1 MPEMETTPHEEH
13 YYEAAQAAH
22 EEFFVS
28 TNKLVDE
35 AFQAFEKAYQ
45 AFKRK
50 NYNTFNDRIKVDL
63 TGMTSRSRILLIRQ
77 IIQKLANNLNN
88 LVSIL

>member
-1 MPEMETTPHEEH
+1 MPEMETATHEEH
-13 YYEAAQAAH
+13 YYEAAQAANK
-22 EEFFVS
+22 EFFVS

-50 NYNTFNDRIKVDL
+50 NYNTNDGIKVDL
-63 TGMTSRSRILLIRQ
+63 TGMTSRSRIFLIRQ
-77 IIQKLANNLNN
+77 IIQKLANNRNN